1 MKSYLKILKVLR
13 AYWLFLA
20 FAVALS
26 LLISVIQPV
35 SLLSVM
41 PFWSKIAQGD
51 PFNPQI
57 SIPLAPSLQGRI
69 DAFANWINGLPNQ
82 RLLYYLLSF
91 IVVIYTLR
99 GIFMYMSDITLQFI
113 GNSVVRAAR
122 SRLYEHM
129 QTLSVD
135 YFTGQRT
142 GELMSRI
149 TFDAEQLHNGV
160 SEGFEMLL
168 RSVFDIVG
176 FVIIPVI
183 IDWKLTLIVFGLF
196 FLVMPPIIVIGNKIR
211 KLSAHSQER
220 IADLNSMLQET
231 ITGVRVVKAFS
242 MEEYEKKRFNH
253 HNNRFYRLM
262 MSMARRDAL
271 ISPVTE
277 LVVVLV
283 TACVV
288 LVMGKALLQGR
299 VDGGIFIIY
308 LASLAAI
315 PRPIKLI
322 GRANNKIQRSTA
334 AIERMDEILKM
345 ETTVVEKANARVL
358 PPITRSVRFIDV
370 GFSYNGKEPVLEGIN
385 LEARRCEIIAVVG
398 ASGAGKSTLVNMIPR
413 FYDPTAGR
421 IEIDGIDVQ
430 EVTLK
435 SLRDQIGIV
444 TQEILLFNDTVARNI
459 AYGKKETPREKIIE
473 AARTANAYEF
483 ISALPHGFDTVIGER
498 GYTISGGER
507 QRIALAR
514 AILKDSPILILDE
527 ATSAL
532 DAESESLVQDA
543 LNRLMSHRTVFV
555 IAHRLSTIRHADR
568 IIVLDDR
575 KIIQEGKHDDLLA
588 QGGPYKRL
596 YDMQFNL

>member
-1 MKSYLKILKVLR
+1 VKSYLKILRLLKG
-13 AYWLFLA
+13 YWLFL
-20 FAVALS
+20 VVTVILS
-26 LLISVIQPV
+26 LLISVIQPF

-41 PFWSKIAQGD
+41 PFWSKIVQGD
-51 PFNPQI
+51 PFNPQVSFPLPL
-57 SIPLAPSLQGRI
+57 SIRHQI
-69 DAFANWINGLPNQ
+69 DVFADWVNGLPNQ
-82 RLLYYLLSF
+82 RLLYYLLAF
-91 IVVIYTLR
+91 ILVIYTLR
-99 GIFMYMSDITLQFI
+99 GLFMYLSDITLQFI
-113 GNSVVRAAR
+113 GNSVVRNAR
-122 SRLYEHM
+122 SRLYSHL

-135 YFTGQRT
+135 YFTGKRT

-176 FVIIPVI
+176 FVILPII

-196 FLVMPPIIVIGNKIR
+196 FLVMPPIVIIGNKIR
-211 KLSAHSQER
+211 RLSAHSQER

-242 MEEYEKKRFNH
+242 MEEYELKRFDH

-283 TACVV
+283 AACVI
-288 LVMGKALLQGR
+288 MAFSRALLQGR
-299 VDGGIFIIY
+299 ADGALFIIY
-308 LASLAAI
+308 IISLASI

-334 AIERMDEILKM
+334 AIDRMNEVLKM
-345 ETTVVEKANARVL
+345 VSTVIEKPAAREL
-358 PPITRSVRFIDV
+358 PPITRSIRFIGV

-385 LEARRCEIIAVVG
+385 LEARRCEIIAIVG
-398 ASGAGKSTLVNMIPR
+398 ASGVGKSTLVNLIPR
-413 FYDPTAGR
+413 FYDPSAGK
-421 IEIDGIDVQ
+421 IEIDGIDIQ

-459 AYGKKETPREKIIE
+459 AYGKKDTPREKIIE
-473 AARTANAYEF
+473 AARNANAYDF
-483 ISALPHGFDTVIGER
+483 ISQLPHGFDTVIGER
-498 GYTISGGER
+498 GYTVSGGER

-532 DAESESLVQDA
+532 DAESEALVQDA
-543 LNRLMSHRTVFV
+543 LNRLMAHRTVFV

-568 IIVLDDR
+568 IIVLDDK
-575 KIIQEGKHDDLLA
+575 KIVQEGKHEDLLA
-588 QGGPYKRL
+588 QGGPYRRL
-596 YDMQFNL
+596 YDMQFNP

>member
-1 MKSYLKILKVLR
+1 VKSYLKILRVLR
-13 AYWLFLA
+13 AYWLVLA
-20 FAVALS
+20 ITVLLS
-26 LLISVIQPV
+26 LVISAIQPI

-57 SIPLAPSLQGRI
+57 SIPLSASLQGRI
-69 DAFANWINGLPNQ
+69 DAFADWINGLPNQ

-91 IVVIYTLR
+91 IVVCYTLR
-99 GIFMYMSDITLQFI
+99 GIFMYLSDITLQFI
-113 GNSVVRAAR
+113 GNSVVRNAR
-122 SRLYEHM
+122 ARIYAHL

-135 YFTGQRT
+135 YFTGKRT

-176 FVIIPVI
+176 FVALPIL

-196 FLVMPPIIVIGNKIR
+196 FLVMPPIIIIGNKIR
-211 KLSAHSQER
+211 RLSAHSQER

-242 MEEYEKKRFNH
+242 MEEYENKRFNH

-271 ISPVTE
+271 VSPVTE
-277 LVVVLV
+277 FVVVLV

-315 PRPIKLI
+315 PRPIKMI

-334 AIERMDEILKM
+334 ALERMDEVLKM
-345 ETTVVEKANARVL
+345 STTVVEKANAREL
-358 PPITRSVRFIDV
+358 PPITRSIRFINV

-385 LEARRCEIIAVVG
+385 LEARRCEIIAIVG

-413 FYDPTAGR
+413 FYDPTEGR
-421 IEIDGIDVQ
+421 IEIDGTDIQ

-473 AARTANAYEF
+473 AARNANAYDF
-483 ISALPHGFDTVIGER
+483 ITALPHGFDTMIGER
-498 GYTISGGER
+498 GYTVSGGER

-532 DAESESLVQDA
+532 DAESEALVQDA
-543 LNRLMSHRTVFV
+543 LNRLMAHRTVFV

-575 KIIQEGKHDDLLA
+575 KIIQEGKHEDLLA
-588 QGGPYKRL
+588 QCGPYKRL
-596 YDMQFNL
+596 YDMQFNP

>member
-1 MKSYLKILKVLR
+1 MKSYLKILRILR
-13 AYWLFLA
+13 AYWLFL
-20 FAVALS
+20 VITVVLS
-26 LLISVIQPV
+26 LLISLIQPI

-57 SIPLAPSLQGRI
+57 SIPLSPALRAQI
-69 DAFANWINGLPNQ
+69 DAFADWINGLPNQ
-82 RLLYYLLSF
+82 RLLYYLLVF
-91 IVVIYTLR
+91 IVVIYSLR
-99 GIFMYMSDITLQFI
+99 GIFMYLSDITLQFI
-113 GNSVVRAAR
+113 GNHVVRTSR

-135 YFTGQRT
+135 YFTGKRT

-168 RSVFDIVG
+168 RSVFDILG
-176 FVIIPVI
+176 FVTIPVI

-196 FLVMPPIIVIGNKIR
+196 FLVMPPIVLIGNKIR
-211 KLSAHSQER
+211 RLSAHSQER

-242 MEEYEKKRFNH
+242 MEEYENKRFNH

-308 LASLAAI
+308 IACLAAI

-334 AIERMDEILKM
+334 ALDRMDEVLKM
-345 ETTVVEKANARVL
+345 VSTVVEKPSARVL
-358 PPITRSVRFIDV
+358 PPITRSVRFVDV
-370 GFSYNGKEPVLEGIN
+370 SFSYNGKEPVLEGIN

-421 IEIDGIDVQ
+421 IEIDGIDVR
-430 EVTLK
+430 EVTMK

-473 AARTANAYEF
+473 AARNANAYEF

-532 DAESESLVQDA
+532 DTESEALVQDA
-543 LNRLMSHRTVFV
+543 LNRLMARRTVFV

-575 KIIQEGKHDDLLA
+575 KIIQEGKHEDLLA

-596 YDMQFNL
+596 YDMQFNP

>member
-1 MKSYLKILKVLR
+1 MKSYLKILKILR
-13 AYWLFLA
+13 AYWLFLVIT
-20 FAVALS
+20 VALS
-26 LLISVIQPV
+26 LLISLIQPI
-35 SLLSVM
+35 SLLSIM

-57 SIPLAPSLQGRI
+57 SIPLSPALRAQI
-69 DAFANWINGLPNQ
+69 DAFADLINGLPNQ
-82 RLLYYLLSF
+82 RLLYYLLVF
-91 IVVIYTLR
+91 IVVIYSLR
-99 GIFMYMSDITLQFI
+99 GIFMYLSDITLQFI
-113 GNSVVRAAR
+113 GNHVVRTSR

-135 YFTGQRT
+135 YFTGKRT

-168 RSVFDIVG
+168 RSVFDILG
-176 FVIIPVI
+176 FVTIPVV

-196 FLVMPPIIVIGNKIR
+196 FLVMPPIVLIGNKIR
-211 KLSAHSQER
+211 RLSAHSQER

-242 MEEYEKKRFNH
+242 MEEYENKRFNH

-308 LASLAAI
+308 IACLAAI

-334 AIERMDEILKM
+334 ALDRMDEVLKM
-345 ETTVVEKANARVL
+345 VSTVVEKPSARVL

-370 GFSYNGKEPVLEGIN
+370 SFSYNGKEPVLEGIN

-421 IEIDGIDVQ
+421 IEIDGIDIR

-473 AARTANAYEF
+473 AARNANAYEF

-532 DAESESLVQDA
+532 DAESEALVQDA
-543 LNRLMSHRTVFV
+543 LNRLMARRTVFV

-575 KIIQEGKHDDLLA
+575 KIIQEGKHEDLLS